1 MDAREVSRLRQVI
14 VRLARQLNATS
25 TGEGLTPT
33 QASVLGL
40 INYRGPL
47 GLAELTELEGLN
59 PTMVSRVVRKLDE
72 DGLIRRLPDPSDLRA
87 ARVEITAEGTLVNER
102 VRALR
107 TKAVSECV
115 ERLPEQTAKELLQAL
130 PAMEALAEEL
140 KAARS
145 DDQGGST
152 RQA

>member
-1 MDAREVSRLRQVI
+1 MDAQEVSRLRGVI
-14 VRLARQLNATS
+14 VRLARQLNATA

-33 QASVLGL
+33 QASLLGL
-40 INYRGPL
+40 ISYRGPL
-47 GLAELTELEGLN
+47 GSAELAELEGLN
-59 PTMVSRVVRKLDE
+59 PTMVSRVIRKLDD

-87 ARVEITAEGTLVNER
+87 VRIEITEDGNLVNER
-102 VRALR
+102 VRELR

-115 ERLPEQTAKELLQAL
+115 ERLPEQTARELLQAL

-145 DDQGGST
+145 DPGGS
-152 RQA
+152 RR